1 MTAEIA
7 ILNRSAVALAADSAV
22 TVGEK
27 VYNSAIK
34 ILPLSHKQPI
44 GIMIYNTS
52 TFMGI
57 PWETIIKTYRKQ
69 LADMCFDYV
78 QDYCEDFISYLRS
91 GIVPVALQKN
101 RLSFT
106 ALNLLQDILN
116 NYENNETKMANEET
130 ISDYITNSLNHL
142 IDNWEISPYCS
153 SDELQLF
160 CVENEDQLNETIN
173 IIFNGYQLTEDDRL
187 NLRMIVS
194 VYLYTDNFSY
204 EEYTGVVITG
214 FGNEE
219 IFPAL
224 YSYTV
229 GLVFGDRLKIQNNK
243 SVNIDGIT
251 TNSSVVP
258 FAQQD
263 VVYRY
268 LLGFAPDLQQFSR
281 NHLVD
286 LLEHYNQLIR
296 DRYNIENDD
305 NFLFELKNRAVDAFY
320 EGISEYQKESYIN
333 PMHEIIMNLPHNELG
348 NFAET
353 LVNLSSFKKKVSKE
367 QETVGGPIDVAVIT
381 KGDGL
386 IWLKRKHYFEK
397 SINHQ
402 YFKR

>member
-7 ILNRSAVALAADSAV
+7 ILNRTAVALAADSAV
-22 TVGEK
+22 TIGDK

-34 ILPLSHKQPI
+34 ILPLSHKHPI
-44 GIMIYNTS
+44 GIMIYNNS

-69 LADMCFDYV
+69 LDDTSYDYV
-78 QDYCEDFISYLRS
+78 QDYCDDFIGYLRS
-91 GIVPVALQKN
+91 GIVPISLQKN

-106 ALNLLQDILN
+106 VLNLFQDLLI
-116 NYENNETKMANEET
+116 NYENSEPQLNNEMLF
-130 ISDYITNSLNHL
+130 SDYINTLSQLE
-142 IDNWEISPYCS
+142 NWTLSPNCS
-153 SDELQLF
+153 TDELHFF
-160 CVENEDQLNETIN
+160 CIENEDLLNEAIN
-173 IIFNGYQLTEDDRL
+173 IIFNGYQLTEGDRF
-187 NLRMIVS
+187 NLKRIVS
-194 VYLYTDNFSY
+194 TYIYTDSFSY
-204 EEYTGVVITG
+204 EDHTGLVITG
-214 FGNEE
+214 FGDEE

-268 LLGFAPDLQQFSR
+268 LLGFDPDLQQFSR
-281 NHLVD
+281 NHLAD
-286 LLEHYNQLIR
+286 LFDHYNQLISE
-296 DRYNIENDD
+296 RYNIESEES
-305 NFLFELKNRAVDAFY
+305 FLADLKNSAVDAFY
-320 EGISEYQKESYIN
+320 AGISEYQRESYIT
-333 PMHEIIMNLPHNELG
+333 PMHDIITNLPHNELG
-348 NFAET
+348 SFAET
-353 LVNLSSFKKKVSKE
+353 LVNLSSFKKKVSNE

-386 IWLKRKHYFEK
+386 IWLKRKHYFQE
-397 SINHQ
+397 SINHNF
-402 YFKR
+402 FKR